1 MFTSAVWFRKKNSR
15 VTFTWDI
22 CKTSEL
28 LESTCVFSRWE
39 VGSRMSSPHRIN
51 RSFVSCVGNQLLYTE
66 AIQSVQESRQLQLH
80 GLWFITSLQRKAIL
94 VVAKV
99 RHSQHIND
107 TSVPIWIITNN
118 EGTVSS
124 AHCLACK
131 AGLAEC
137 CSHIESVLY
146 YIKAG
151 NRIQG
156 KLACTQVKCAWLLPT
171 YLNEVPYSK
180 VKWYINFKSAKKSNI
195 ELLDR
200 INDLCQSFTSQKV
213 KPTLKPVVEEPIPS
227 KAEMK
232 AQFSEVNKSSKKLV
246 ILSLVPEFSEQFVLK
261 SRWFPTLPDLYNHDN
276 LTLGYPKLLEKC
288 GEIRVPLSDSY
299 IDLVEHDTRKQSH
312 GAAFFRHRAGRVV
325 ASTSCSVAHTN
336 PAPPSISLI
345 KNICYPQPFRAKSKA
360 INHSIKMKAKPLMLT
375 NLWCQQIRKILY

>member
-1 MFTSAVWFRKKNSR
+1 
-15 VTFTWDI
+15 
-22 CKTSEL
+22 
-28 LESTCVFSRWE
+28 
-39 VGSRMSSPHRIN
+39 MSSPHRIN
-51 RSFVSCVGNQLLYTE
+51 RSSFVSCVGNQLLYTE

-80 GLWFITSLQRKAIL
+80 GRWFITSLQGKAIL

-107 TSVPIWIITNN
+107 TSVPIWIIANN

-137 CSHIESVLY
+137 CSHIGSVLY

-156 KLACTQVKCAWLLPT
+156 KLACTQVKCPWLLPT
-171 YLNEVPYSK
+171 YLNEVPYSE
-180 VKWYINFKSAKKSNI
+180 VKLYINFKSAKKSNI

-261 SRWFPTLPDLYNHDN
+261 SR
-276 LTLGYPKLLEKC
+276 
-288 GEIRVPLSDSY
+288 
-299 IDLVEHDTRKQSH
+299 
-312 GAAFFRHRAGRVV
+312 
-325 ASTSCSVAHTN
+325 
-336 PAPPSISLI
+336 
-345 KNICYPQPFRAKSKA
+345 
-360 INHSIKMKAKPLMLT
+360 
-375 NLWCQQIRKILY
+375 